1 MNKKNLSERDI
12 CTKYVTPALSA
23 AGWDVHTQVREEAH
37 LPEQHRILARV
48 DELMALC
55 DRLQADLATARD
67 HRARLADTL
76 VQAALE
82 AA

>member
-12 CTKYVTPALSA
+12 CTRYVTPALSA
-23 AGWDVHTQVREEAH
+23 AGWDVHTQVSEEAH
-37 LPEQHRILARV
+37 LSEQHRILARG

-55 DRLQADLATARD
+55 DRLQIDLAAARA
-67 HRARLADTL
+67 HLADTL